1 MLRRAG
7 SLVLLKTS
15 NEDVAFCFG
24 FGREELGKI
33 DESGKVEFEER
44 IRR

>member
-1 MLRRAG
+1 
-7 SLVLLKTS
+7 LVLLKTS

-24 FGREELGKI
+24 FGREELGRLM
-33 DESGKVEFEER
+33 SGEVEFEER